1 METER
6 QDGVIKLAML
16 DRTLE
21 FQGELVE
28 SATMETA
35 EQQRWTELEL
45 YRVTDGTGR
54 YVLYVLGRSVVYHVH
69 DGACNTGT
77 PMKVRDLDEDAEPCK
92 ECHPDG
98 LEMDALVDRETDRSS
113 AYVCETVAEV
123 LDHLR
128 SRRAPDRFTAPGL
141 KLLEKVVAVDEVFAR
156 AMRTVERL

>member
-1 METER
+1 MEPDR
-6 QDGVIKLAML
+6 QDGVVKLALL

-21 FQGELVE
+21 FQGTLVE
-28 SATMETA
+28 DATTETA

-54 YVLYVLGRSVVYHVH
+54 YVLHVLGRSVVYHAH
-69 DGACNTGT
+69 GSACNTGT
-77 PMKVRDLDEDAEPCK
+77 PTRMGDLDEDAEPCRDCGPGCPGAD
-92 ECHPDG
+92 E
-98 LEMDALVDRETDRSS
+98 LVDRETDRAS
-113 AYVCETVAEV
+113 AYVCETVGEV

-141 KLLEKVVAVDEVFAR
+141 KLLEKVIAVDDVFAS